1 MVVPRTS
8 PGREARASDGIPGRA
23 DCATGRFS
31 DGVQVMRHVVA
42 LLLHQTALAATS
54 FPLTRLAAMVL
65 FGSAVV
71 ASGTNSQS
79 PGDRPASNPRATR
92 SVVLA
97 RQGLI
102 ATSQPLASAA
112 GLRVLHEG
120 GNAVDAAVTAAAV
133 LAVVEPTMTGLGGD
147 LFALVYDGNSGRLK
161 GLNASGRAPF
171 AATPQ
176 AFAGRG
182 LTAIPARGILAV
194 SVPGVVDGWTELLA
208 GHGTLP
214 LERAL
219 APAIEYARDGY
230 VVSEV
235 IAHQWEAA
243 TEVLAED
250 SIAGRVFLVGGRA
263 PRAGEVVRNPDLAR
277 TLDTLAKG
285 GRDAFYRG
293 PIARAIVDDARR
305 RGGLLEERDFAEHRS
320 DWVEPISTTY
330 RGYRVFEMPPNTQGV
345 AALEMLNILEGFD
358 LMALG
363 HNSAAYLH
371 LLLEAK
377 RIAFADRDAYVAD
390 PATTSAAAMEMMLSK
405 EYAARRRGDIAMDRA
420 AREHAP
426 GSPGAARTSGAAWPP
441 PIEESRDRGDTVYLT
456 VADRHGNVVS
466 LIQSIYSSFGAGIVA
481 GDTGIVLHNR
491 GSAFR
496 LDDHPNQVA
505 AHKRPFHTLVPA
517 MVFKDGRPWLSYGVM
532 GGDMQAQGHVQV
544 LVNMIDF
551 GMNVQEAG
559 EAARVRHSSGGVA
572 VESAIPPDIRFE
584 LTRRGHRIVSGV
596 DVFGG
601 FQGIRIDQA
610 TGVLMGGS
618 DPRKDGLAIG
628 Y

>member
-263 PRAGEVVRNPDLAR
+263 PRAAEVVA
-277 TLDTLAKG
+277 
-285 GRDAFYRG
+285 
-293 PIARAIVDDARR
+293 
-305 RGGLLEERDFAEHRS
+305 
-320 DWVEPISTTY
+320 
-330 RGYRVFEMPPNTQGV
+330 
-345 AALEMLNILEGFD
+345 
-358 LMALG
+358 
-363 HNSAAYLH
+363 
-371 LLLEAK
+371 
-377 RIAFADRDAYVAD
+377 
-390 PATTSAAAMEMMLSK
+390 
-405 EYAARRRGDIAMDRA
+405 
-420 AREHAP
+420 
-426 GSPGAARTSGAAWPP
+426 
-441 PIEESRDRGDTVYLT
+441 
-456 VADRHGNVVS
+456 
-466 LIQSIYSSFGAGIVA
+466 
-481 GDTGIVLHNR
+481 
-491 GSAFR
+491 GSA
-496 LDDHPNQVA
+496 
-505 AHKRPFHTLVPA
+505 T
-517 MVFKDGRPWLSYGVM
+517 
-532 GGDMQAQGHVQV
+532 
-544 LVNMIDF
+544 
-551 GMNVQEAG
+551 
-559 EAARVRHSSGGVA
+559 
-572 VESAIPPDIRFE
+572 
-584 LTRRGHRIVSGV
+584 
-596 DVFGG
+596 
-601 FQGIRIDQA
+601 
-610 TGVLMGGS
+610 
-618 DPRKDGLAIG
+618 
-628 Y
+628 